1 MGRAGARRDGGFS
14 ALTGAPVASLG
25 SFLYNEFVTALPHN
39 LGDYNGLRM
48 SADEYL
54 ALGETSDRY
63 ELIHGT
69 VVMSPSALANHN
81 RVLLEIAWQ
90 LETFAKQT
98 GAVVVILE
106 TDVRFSGDTVYR
118 PDVIAYRSGRL
129 PDRVTRLDEAPDLVV
144 EVLSGGTKMLDLITK
159 RDDYDRFGV
168 AEYWTVDPNTAELRC
183 WRRQGS
189 RLCEVPIESDTVASS
204 AIEGFHLDLA
214 PIRKIAGV

>member
-1 MGRAGARRDGGFS
+1 
-14 ALTGAPVASLG
+14 VASL
-25 SFLYNEFVTALPHN
+25 SRLLYNERVTALPHN
-39 LGDYNGLRM
+39 LGDFNGMRM
-48 SADEYL
+48 TADEFL

-81 RVLLEIAWQ
+81 RVLLEIAYQ
-90 LETFAKQT
+90 LETFAKRT
-98 GAVVVILE
+98 GGIIVIPE
-106 TDVRFSGDTVYR
+106 TDIRFSGATVYR
-118 PDVIAYRSGRL
+118 PDIAAYRSGRL
-129 PDRVTRLDEAPDLVV
+129 AEDVTRLDEAPDLIV

-168 AEYWTVDPNTAELRC
+168 GEYWTVDPNTAELRC

-189 RLCEVPIESDTVASS
+189 RLCEVPIEGDTVAST
-204 AIEGFHLDLA
+204 AIAGFELELA